1 MYTRIISTH
10 YLHGKLDEALQVYRE
25 SILPALSQQPGFEG
39 VIALMSH
46 PTDAALSITLWETKD
61 DLQAGATSGHL
72 QTQLAK
78 VAPYLASAPVV
89 ETFEAAIWEVKQ
101 GTAAQYAR
109 VITFQ
114 LQPEVID
121 DFVLAARTRVLP
133 EVKQQPGV
141 SGVIVLANAA
151 QNRAMSVTLW
161 ERQADLEAS
170 EASGT
175 LQRQMDKGV
184 AYFAAPPTFA
194 IYEVGA
200 QA

>member
-1 MYTRIISTH
+1 MYTRIISTQ
-10 YLHGKLDEALQVYRE
+10 YQHGKLDEALQVYRE
-25 SILPALSQQPGFEG
+25 SILPALSQQPGFQG

-72 QTQLAK
+72 QAQLAK
-78 VAPYLASAPVV
+78 VAPYLASAPIV
-89 ETFEAAIWEVKQ
+89 ETFEAGIWEVKQ
-101 GTAAQYAR
+101 DIAAQYAR

-114 LQPEVID
+114 LQPEAID
-121 DFVLAARTRVLP
+121 DFVLATRMRVLP

-141 SGVIVLANAA
+141 SGVIVLTNAT

-161 ERQADLEAS
+161 EQQADLEAS
-170 EASGT
+170 EASGN

>member
-1 MYTRIISTH
+1 M
-10 YLHGKLDEALQVYRE
+10 DEALQVYRE
-25 SILPALSQQPGFEG
+25 SILPALKQQPGFNG

-46 PTDAALSITLWETKD
+46 PTDAAPSITLWETEA
-61 DLQAGATSGHL
+61 DLQTGATSGHL
-72 QTQLAK
+72 QDQLAK
-78 VAPYLASAPVV
+78 VAPYLASAPAV
-89 ETFEAAIWEVKQ
+89 ETFEAGIWEVMP

-114 LQPEVID
+114 LQHAAID
-121 DFVLAARTRVLP
+121 AFVQAARTRVLP
-133 EVKQQPGV
+133 EGKQQPGV
-141 SGVIVLANAA
+141 SGVIVLTNAA
-151 QNRAMSVTLW
+151 LNRALPVTLW

-170 EASGT
+170 EASGI

-184 AYFAAPPTFA
+184 QYFAAHPTYA